1 MIDHSLLG
9 AGLGVI
15 IGAVLALTGAG
26 GGILAVPLLVFG
38 LGLTIVE
45 AAPVGLLAVGLAA
58 GSVRYWGCVRASC
71 VIALRVTSRVSAC

>member
-1 MIDHSLLG
+1 MIDHSLVG

-45 AAPVGLLAVGLAA
+45 AAPVACWLSALPP